1 MGKPAARSTVEGGA
15 LTASAIAKPR
25 TREEYLQDIRQY
37 LDVCRASGAA
47 LAEQTLQEELYDQ
60 E

>member
-1 MGKPAARSTVEGGA
+1 MGKLPARSTVEGGA

-25 TREEYLQDIRQY
+25 TREKYLQDVRQY
-37 LDVCRASGAA
+37 LDFCRASGTA
-47 LAEQTLQEELYDQ
+47 LAEQTWQEELYDL